1 MPPIFDPAFR
11 NDALN
16 LIIAVLLGG
25 AIGFERQW
33 RQRLAGLRT
42 NTLVSLGAAI
52 FVVFESQFT
61 DTSPTR
67 VAAQVVTGIGFLG
80 AGVIWKE
87 GVNVRG
93 LNTAATLWC
102 SCAVGLLAGAGHWSR
117 AILAAGLVAGVNLVL
132 RPLVRLI
139 NRQPLETA
147 EIETSY
153 IVTVTCRAN
162 RGGANPRASGARFW
176 GQRSASARARK
187 HRYRRHRPGRRECH
201 AHLGKAARDRAR
213 IYRRAPEPG
222 AERDGRAL
230 ADGEYDRLTPAAP
243 TWQPAARLGRTFR
256 LRRDK
261 LMPRVL
267 PAFGGVRIPNDISIA
282 VGPAPAWPPSGSPS
296 FLGGNEKR
304 SDD

>member
-1 MPPIFDPAFR
+1 MPPLFDPAFR

-102 SCAVGLLAGAGHWSR
+102 SAAVGLLAGSGYWRHAF
-117 AILAAGLVAGVNLVL
+117 LAAALVAGVNLVL

-153 IVTVTCRAN
+153 IVTVTCRAHEE
-162 RGGANPRASGARFW
+162 AQIRALLVQGFGLSDLHLRELESTDIEGTDRVAVNATLT
-176 GQRSASARARK
+176 SEK
-187 HRYRRHRPGRRECH
+187 RREI
-201 AHLGKAARDRAR
+201 ALEYIVGRVSLEPSVTAARWRAVDT
-213 IYRRAPEPG
+213 I
-222 AERDGRAL
+222 
-230 ADGEYDRLTPAAP
+230 
-243 TWQPAARLGRTFR
+243 
-256 LRRDK
+256 
-261 LMPRVL
+261 V
-267 PAFGGVRIPNDISIA
+267 
-282 VGPAPAWPPSGSPS
+282 
-296 FLGGNEKR
+296 
-304 SDD
+304 

>member
-1 MPPIFDPAFR
+1 MPPLFDPAFR

-16 LIIAVLLGG
+16 LIVAVLLGG

-61 DTSPTR
+61 DTSSTR

-102 SCAVGLLAGAGHWSR
+102 SCAVGMLAGAGHWSR
-117 AILAAGLVAGVNLVL
+117 AIFAAGIVVGVNLVL
-132 RPLVRLI
+132 RPLVGLI

-153 IVTVTCRAN
+153 IVTVTCRAHEE
-162 RGGANPRASGARFW
+162 AQIRALLVQGFGVSDLHLRELESTDIEGTDRVAVNATLT
-176 GQRSASARARK
+176 SEK
-187 HRYRRHRPGRRECH
+187 RREI
-201 AHLGKAARDRAR
+201 ALEYIVGRLSLEPSVTAARWRAVNT
-213 IYRRAPEPG
+213 I
-222 AERDGRAL
+222 
-230 ADGEYDRLTPAAP
+230 
-243 TWQPAARLGRTFR
+243 
-256 LRRDK
+256 
-261 LMPRVL
+261 V
-267 PAFGGVRIPNDISIA
+267 
-282 VGPAPAWPPSGSPS
+282 
-296 FLGGNEKR
+296 
-304 SDD
+304 

>member
-1 MPPIFDPAFR
+1 MPPLFDPAFR

-102 SCAVGLLAGAGHWSR
+102 SAAVGLLAGSGYWRHAF
-117 AILAAGLVAGVNLVL
+117 LAAALVAGVNLVL

-153 IVTVTCRAN
+153 IVTVTCRGTEEA
-162 RGGANPRASGARFW
+162 
-176 GQRSASARARK
+176 Q
-187 HRYRRHRPGRRECH
+187 
-201 AHLGKAARDRAR
+201 
-213 IYRRAPEPG
+213 I
-222 AERDGRAL
+222 RAL
-230 ADGEYDRLTPAAP
+230 LVQGFGVSDLH
-243 TWQPAARLGRTFR
+243 
-256 LRRDK
+256 LRE
-261 LMPRVL
+261 L
-267 PAFGGVRIPNDISIA
+267 
-282 VGPAPAWPPSGSPS
+282 
-296 FLGGNEKR
+296 E
-304 SDD
+304 

>member
-102 SCAVGLLAGAGHWSR
+102 
-117 AILAAGLVAGVNLVL
+117 
-132 RPLVRLI
+132 
-139 NRQPLETA
+139 
-147 EIETSY
+147 
-153 IVTVTCRAN
+153 
-162 RGGANPRASGARFW
+162 
-176 GQRSASARARK
+176 
-187 HRYRRHRPGRRECH
+187 
-201 AHLGKAARDRAR
+201 
-213 IYRRAPEPG
+213 
-222 AERDGRAL
+222 
-230 ADGEYDRLTPAAP
+230 
-243 TWQPAARLGRTFR
+243 
-256 LRRDK
+256 
-261 LMPRVL
+261 
-267 PAFGGVRIPNDISIA
+267 
-282 VGPAPAWPPSGSPS
+282 
-296 FLGGNEKR
+296 
-304 SDD
+304 

>member
-61 DTSPTR
+61 GTDPTR

-87 GVNVRG
+87 GGNVRG

-102 SCAVGLLAGAGHWSR
+102 SCAVGLLAGAGYWSR
-117 AILAAGLVAGVNLVL
+117 AVLAAGLVAAVNLVL
-132 RPLVRLI
+132 RPLVTLI

-153 IVTVTCRAN
+153 IVTVTCRAHEE
-162 RGGANPRASGARFW
+162 AEIRALLVQGFGVSDLHLRELESTDIEGTDRVAVNATLT
-176 GQRSASARARK
+176 SEK
-187 HRYRRHRPGRRECH
+187 RREI
-201 AHLGKAARDRAR
+201 ALEYIVGRLSLEPSVTAAR
-213 IYRRAPEPG
+213 
-222 AERDGRAL
+222 
-230 ADGEYDRLTPAAP
+230 
-243 TWQPAARLGRTFR
+243 WRT
-256 LRRDK
+256 
-261 LMPRVL
+261 VNTI
-267 PAFGGVRIPNDISIA
+267 V
-282 VGPAPAWPPSGSPS
+282 
-296 FLGGNEKR
+296 
-304 SDD
+304 

>member
-1 MPPIFDPAFR
+1 MPPPFDPRFQ

-16 LIIAVLLGG
+16 LIIAVVLGG
-25 AIGFERQW
+25 AIGFGRQW

-102 SCAVGLLAGAGHWSR
+102 SCAVGLLAGADHWSR

-139 NRQPLETA
+139 NRQPIETA

-153 IVTVTCRAN
+153 IVTVTCRGTEEAQI
-162 RGGANPRASGARFW
+162 RALLVQGFGVSDLHLRELE
-176 GQRSASARARK
+176 SVDIEDT
-187 HRYRRHRPGRRECH
+187 GRVECH
-201 AHLGKAARDRAR
+201 AHLRKAARDRTR
-213 IYRRAPEPG
+213 IYRRPPEPR
-222 AERDGRAL
+222 AERDGRTL
-230 ADGEYDRLTPAAP
+230 ADGEHSRLT
-243 TWQPAARLGRTFR
+243 LGCE
-256 LRRDK
+256 
-261 LMPRVL
+261 
-267 PAFGGVRIPNDISIA
+267 A
-282 VGPAPAWPPSGSPS
+282 
-296 FLGGNEKR
+296 
-304 SDD
+304 

>member
-1 MPPIFDPAFR
+1 MAPAFDFAFR

-16 LIIAVLLGG
+16 LIMAVVLGG

-52 FVVFESQFT
+52 FVVFEGQFT

-102 SCAVGLLAGAGHWSR
+102 SCAVGLLAGTGHWSR

-153 IVTVTCRAN
+153 IVTVTCLETEEAQIRALMVQGFGVSDLHLRELESTDIEGTGRVAVN
-162 RGGANPRASGARFW
+162 ATLTSE
-176 GQRSASARARK
+176 K
-187 HRYRRHRPGRRECH
+187 RREI
-201 AHLGKAARDRAR
+201 ALEYIVGRLSIEPSVTAAR
-213 IYRRAPEPG
+213 
-222 AERDGRAL
+222 
-230 ADGEYDRLTPAAP
+230 
-243 TWQPAARLGRTFR
+243 WRT
-256 LRRDK
+256 
-261 LMPRVL
+261 VNTI
-267 PAFGGVRIPNDISIA
+267 V
-282 VGPAPAWPPSGSPS
+282 
-296 FLGGNEKR
+296 
-304 SDD
+304 

>member
-117 AILAAGLVAGVNLVL
+117 AILAAGLVASVNLVL

-153 IVTVTCRAN
+153 VVTVTCRAHEE
-162 RGGANPRASGARFW
+162 AQVRALLVQGFGVSDLHLRELESTDIEGTDRVAVNATLT
-176 GQRSASARARK
+176 SEK
-187 HRYRRHRPGRRECH
+187 RREI
-201 AHLGKAARDRAR
+201 ALEYIVGRLSLEPSVTAAR
-213 IYRRAPEPG
+213 
-222 AERDGRAL
+222 
-230 ADGEYDRLTPAAP
+230 
-243 TWQPAARLGRTFR
+243 WRT
-256 LRRDK
+256 
-261 LMPRVL
+261 VNTI
-267 PAFGGVRIPNDISIA
+267 V
-282 VGPAPAWPPSGSPS
+282 
-296 FLGGNEKR
+296 
-304 SDD
+304 

>member
-16 LIIAVLLGG
+16 LVIAVLLGG

-102 SCAVGLLAGAGHWSR
+102 SCAVGLLAGAGFWSR
-117 AILAAGLVAGVNLVL
+117 AILAAGLVASVNLVL

-153 IVTVTCRAN
+153 IVTVTCR
-162 RGGANPRASGARFW
+162 G
-176 GQRSASARARK
+176 
-187 HRYRRHRPGRRECH
+187 
-201 AHLGKAARDRAR
+201 
-213 IYRRAPEPG
+213 PEE
-222 AERDGRAL
+222 AQIRAL
-230 ADGEYDRLTPAAP
+230 LVQGFGVSDLHLDASIKRLCS
-243 TWQPAARLGRTFR
+243 
-256 LRRDK
+256 
-261 LMPRVL
+261 V
-267 PAFGGVRIPNDISIA
+267 
-282 VGPAPAWPPSGSPS
+282 
-296 FLGGNEKR
+296 
-304 SDD
+304 

>member
-1 MPPIFDPAFR
+1 MLPLFDPAFR

-16 LIIAVLLGG
+16 LIVAVLLGG

-61 DTSPTR
+61 DVSPTR

-102 SCAVGLLAGAGHWSR
+102 SAAVGLLAGSGYWRH
-117 AILAAGLVAGVNLVL
+117 AILASALVVGVNLAL

-139 NRQPLETA
+139 HRQPIETA

-153 IVTVTCRAN
+153 IVNVTCQGNDEARIRALLVQDFGVSDLHLHELESSDIEGTDRVAVN
-162 RGGANPRASGARFW
+162 ATLTSE
-176 GQRSASARARK
+176 K
-187 HRYRRHRPGRRECH
+187 RREI
-201 AHLGKAARDRAR
+201 ALEYIVGRLSLEPSVTAARWRAVNT
-213 IYRRAPEPG
+213 I
-222 AERDGRAL
+222 
-230 ADGEYDRLTPAAP
+230 
-243 TWQPAARLGRTFR
+243 
-256 LRRDK
+256 
-261 LMPRVL
+261 V
-267 PAFGGVRIPNDISIA
+267 
-282 VGPAPAWPPSGSPS
+282 
-296 FLGGNEKR
+296 
-304 SDD
+304 

>member
-1 MPPIFDPAFR
+1 MLPIFNHAFR

-102 SCAVGLLAGAGHWSR
+102 SCAVGLLAGAGQWSR
-117 AILAAGLVAGVNLVL
+117 AILAAGLVASVNLVL
-132 RPLVRLI
+132 RPLVSLI

-153 IVTVTCRAN
+153 IVTVTCRAHEV
-162 RGGANPRASGARFW
+162 AQIRALLVQGFGVSDLHLRELESTDIEGTDRVAVNATLT
-176 GQRSASARARK
+176 SEK
-187 HRYRRHRPGRRECH
+187 RREI
-201 AHLGKAARDRAR
+201 ALEYIVRRVSLEPSVTAAR
-213 IYRRAPEPG
+213 
-222 AERDGRAL
+222 
-230 ADGEYDRLTPAAP
+230 
-243 TWQPAARLGRTFR
+243 WRT
-256 LRRDK
+256 
-261 LMPRVL
+261 VNTI
-267 PAFGGVRIPNDISIA
+267 V
-282 VGPAPAWPPSGSPS
+282 
-296 FLGGNEKR
+296 
-304 SDD
+304 

>member
-1 MPPIFDPAFR
+1 MPPIFDPAFW

-16 LIIAVLLGG
+16 LIVAVLLGG

-52 FVVFESQFT
+52 FVVFEGQFT

-117 AILAAGLVAGVNLVL
+117 AILAAGLVASVNLVL
-132 RPLVRLI
+132 RPLVTLI

-153 IVTVTCRAN
+153 IVTVTCRGTEEAQI
-162 RGGANPRASGARFW
+162 RALMVQGFGVSDLHLRELESTDIEGT
-176 GQRSASARARK
+176 GQVAVNATLTSEK
-187 HRYRRHRPGRRECH
+187 RREI
-201 AHLGKAARDRAR
+201 ALEYIVGRLSLEPSVTAAR
-213 IYRRAPEPG
+213 
-222 AERDGRAL
+222 
-230 ADGEYDRLTPAAP
+230 
-243 TWQPAARLGRTFR
+243 WRT
-256 LRRDK
+256 
-261 LMPRVL
+261 VNTI
-267 PAFGGVRIPNDISIA
+267 V
-282 VGPAPAWPPSGSPS
+282 
-296 FLGGNEKR
+296 
-304 SDD
+304 